1 VKKILAGAL
10 AALTLAAIPPPALA
24 AGGTYSEDTALE
36 LYQRCTSSDETRID
50 AAYCLGYVRATVV
63 GAQYVL
69 ASMDRFICHPDAS
82 NGQFKEVFLSYYRRN
97 ADKRLDPAISVMALA
112 LYEKWPCAEGS
123 K

>member
-1 VKKILAGAL
+1 MKKILAGAI

-24 AGGTYSEDTALE
+24 AVGTYSEDTALE
-36 LYQRCTSSDETRID
+36 LYQRCTSNDETHIS
-50 AAYCLGYVRATVV
+50 AAYCIGYVRATVV

-69 ASMDRFICHPDAS
+69 ASMGRFTCHPDVS
-82 NGQFKEVFLSYYRRN
+82 NGQFQEVFLSYYRRH
-97 ADKRLDPAISVMALA
+97 ADQRLQPAIVVMALA